1 MVAIELLHDRRPGFE
16 LGLSLSK
23 SHSATHHA
31 RVVFGHLND
40 HGMRGVGIDLG
51 RVGPLHLQDVPGK
64 LNHSALQA
72 WTPKGMLL
80 GLIARPTIT
89 NCLGSSVKQFLYM
102 I

>member
-1 MVAIELLHDRRPGFE
+1 MISIELLHDGRPGFE
-16 LGLSLSK
+16 PGLSLSEP
-23 SHSATHHA
+23 HGTTHHA
-31 RVVFGHLND
+31 RVVFRHLDD

-72 WTPKGMLL
+72 WTPKDMLL
-80 GLIARPTIT
+80 RLISRPTIS
-89 NCLGSSVKQFLYM
+89 NCLGSSVEQFLNM